1 MHFRMIFH
9 FHCIKFVKVIPQK
22 KMLLNNFFKI
32 LLKCSSPMSVSKKYN
47 KKDRSMACLGDMK
60 DKTYPINACI
70 GTNHTAFCC
79 SWKQGFLNKHFKK
92 TWQVESL
99 KLMEQFG
106 I

>member
-47 KKDRSMACLGDMK
+47 EKDRSMACLGDMK
-60 DKTYPINACI
+60 DKTYPINACT
-70 GTNHTAFCC
+70 GTNHTRHFAAAG
-79 SWKQGFLNKHFKK
+79 SKGF
-92 TWQVESL
+92 
-99 KLMEQFG
+99 
-106 I
+106 